1 MGTEKEN
8 GPAWRRYGQV
18 LTGLVGLRTL
28 KTGLAVALATWV
40 VHYVPYSLPLLAGVA
55 AVICMQP
62 TIAGGVAKGVT
73 RTQATILGGALG
85 LALYFVS
92 GSNVLAMGLG
102 VVFIIMVCNR
112 LGWEDGIALASLS
125 LIAVM
130 LQPAGAAV
138 PYALGRV
145 TSTVA
150 GIAAATGVNAVVAPP
165 RHRPVLQGELRRL
178 LGLFPPLY
186 TRAVDA
192 YAANDMKEVEGVE
205 EELRTIREEMQVLE
219 TEVEY
224 LQVCVETPY
233 GSWLEGIALSEYL
246 LARQGVSVLREILD
260 KVEDITRVARARQRR
275 RQELMSRGGGAV
287 EEIAYTPEFLHLIQA
302 LEQMAR
308 ELGEMHREVF
318 RWLGGGGGQELVREI
333 GKRGRQLRR
342 HQEEVRERLKSWEA
356 EYIDRMDF
364 QFLMSANR
372 IVFDLEEIAG
382 ALEGLALPGAGK
394 DTCPEGDAV

>member
-1 MGTEKEN
+1 MVAEKEAS
-8 GPAWRRYGQV
+8 PAWKRLGRA
-18 LTGLVGLRTL
+18 LAGLVGLRTL
-28 KTGLAVALATWV
+28 KTGLAVVLAVWV

-73 RTQATILGGALG
+73 RTQATVLGGALG
-85 LALYFVS
+85 LALYFVA

-102 VVFIIMVCNR
+102 VVLVIMVCNR

-130 LQPAGAAV
+130 LQPAGAAL

-145 TSTVA
+145 TSTLA
-150 GIAAATGVNAVVAPP
+150 GIAAATGVNTVVAPP

-178 LGLFPPLY
+178 LGLFSPLY
-186 TRAVDA
+186 TRAVEA
-192 YAANDMKEVEGVE
+192 YAANDLERVERVE
-205 EELRTIREEMQVLE
+205 EELQFLREEMQVLE

-233 GSWLEGIALSEYL
+233 GSWLEGIALPEYL
-246 LARQGVSVLREILD
+246 LAQQGVSVLREILD
-260 KVEDITRVARARQRR
+260 KVEDIARVARARQRR
-275 RQELMSRGGGAV
+275 RQELLSQEGCSE
-287 EEIAYTPEFLHLIQA
+287 EEIAYTPEFLHLVQA

-318 RWLGGGGGQELVREI
+318 LWLGGENESMVGAIGG
-333 GKRGRQLRR
+333 RGRQLRR
-342 HQEEVRERLKSWEA
+342 HQEEVRERLRSWES

-364 QFLMSANR
+364 QFLLSANR

-382 ALEGLALPGAGK
+382 ALEGLALPAAGK
-394 DTCPEGDAV
+394 DSCAQGKAG